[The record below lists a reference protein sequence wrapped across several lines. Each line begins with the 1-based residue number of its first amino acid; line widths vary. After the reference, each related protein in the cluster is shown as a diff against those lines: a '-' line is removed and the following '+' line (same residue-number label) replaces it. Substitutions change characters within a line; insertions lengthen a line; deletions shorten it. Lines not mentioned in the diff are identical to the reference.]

1 MNRKPAPQVEFSR
14 PLLVD
19 RVPRKG
25 AHEHF
30 TAEPVE
36 CAALA
41 RRFNLPVIHT
51 LAARLHATPWRGG
64 GLKVTGI
71 VEVDLEQVSVIS
83 LEQFRSRVSFQVER
97 YFLPPKDLGDAVED
111 DAEPIVGGSVD
122 LGELAAETLG
132 LELEPYPRK
141 PGEHYDTPE
150 ESVPKN

>member
-1 MNRKPAPQVEFSR
+1 MSLQIEFSR

-30 TAEPVE
+30 KAEPAE
-36 CAALA
+36 CGALA
-41 RRFNLPVIHT
+41 RRFNLPVIHA

-71 VEVDLEQVSVIS
+71 VEADLEQVSVIS
-83 LEQFRSRVSFQVER
+83 LEQFRSSVSFHVER

-141 PGEHYDTPE
+141 PGEHYDSPDQIA
-150 ESVPKN
+150 PKN

>member
-1 MNRKPAPQVEFSR
+1 MSRKPVQQIEFSR

-30 TAEPVE
+30 KAEPAE

-51 LAARLHATPWRGG
+51 LSARLHATPWRGG
-64 GLKVTGI
+64 GLKVIGVI
-71 VEVDLEQVSVIS
+71 EADLEQVSVIS
-83 LEQFRSRVSFQVER
+83 LEQFRKSVSFHVER
-97 YFLPPKDLGDAVED
+97 YFLPSKDLGDAVED
-111 DAEPIVGGSVD
+111 DAEPIVGGIVN

-141 PGEHYDTPE
+141 PGEHYDSPE
-150 ESVPKN
+150 EIAPKD